1 MKLSLVFLTAL
12 ALHAQGLSF
21 PDNTYCAGDCFVVKP
36 LSTASPNVITI
47 AHVSDHSTPFTWMR
61 RHPKLSMFLAATA
74 TTTIMV
80 ASKHPWT
87 SNPAPGVVKVESK
100 LSTCGECT
108 GVGR

>member
-12 ALHAQGLSF
+12 ALHAQGLS
-21 PDNTYCAGDCFVVKP
+21 T
-36 LSTASPNVITI
+36 STNDMATPSNVITI

-61 RHPKLSMFLAATA
+61 RHPKLSMFFAATA

-100 LSTCGECT
+100 LSMCGECT